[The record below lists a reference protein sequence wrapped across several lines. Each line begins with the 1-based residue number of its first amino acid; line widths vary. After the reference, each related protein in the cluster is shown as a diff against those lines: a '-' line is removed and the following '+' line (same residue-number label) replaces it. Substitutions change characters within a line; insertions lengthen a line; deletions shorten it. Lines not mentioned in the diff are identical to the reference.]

1 MAGRRLCYFGL
12 LLGAVL
18 FFLLYGQWLSAVVLI
33 VLVVLPG
40 LSLLLSV
47 PALARIRIE
56 PSGPERLEMGQE
68 GKLWLLGSCDLPM
81 PPFRG
86 WLRLRRCLTG
96 ESWRYQ
102 ENKGLLTDH
111 CGGIRITAEKLK
123 IFDYLGLFAFRA
135 RHPAEITVIVRPT
148 PIPVPL
154 QEDLQRY
161 LARAWRPKPGGG
173 FSEQHELRL
182 YRPGD
187 PMNQIHWK
195 LSAKTGKRIVRE
207 AMEPERGLLLLT
219 LNLRGTDEELDRK
232 FGRLLWMGGHLLGQ
246 GLGFEIRALTGNGL
260 LTFPVAGEEALW
272 KAVDTLL
279 CSSPTAEGDLRQQ
292 VTNAAWQYHVG
303 GDAHEA

>member
-1 MAGRRLCYFGL
+1 M
-12 LLGAVL
+12 VL
-18 FFLLYGQWLSAVVLI
+18 A
-33 VLVVLPG
+33 VLVVLPF
-40 LSLLLSV
+40 LSLLLSL
-47 PALARIRIE
+47 PALSRIRIQ

-111 CGGIRITAEKLK
+111 CGGICITTEKLK

-195 LSAKTGKRIVRE
+195 L
-207 AMEPERGLLLLT
+207 GLLLLT

-246 GLGFEIRALTGNGL
+246 GLSFEIRALTGNGL